1 MSASGTAR
9 IRLSSEDRRRQL
21 VGIGLR
27 LLVTRPI
34 HELAIDEVA
43 AEAGISRGL
52 LFHYFPTKRDY
63 YIAVVRSAGDRML
76 GHTEVLDDGSPRS
89 REHAVTEGFVSFIRR
104 RRANYVALVRAASGG
119 DDRVM
124 EVYQDVRATLVDRV
138 LGAMG
143 RVDADEMTRLAVR
156 GWLAMAEEM
165 AIEAGEDIETE
176 ALVDYLVVA
185 LGRLFE
191 DSGDD

>member
-1 MSASGTAR
+1 MTASGSAR
-9 IRLSSEDRRRQL
+9 IRLRSEDRRQQL
-21 VGIGLR
+21 IGIGLR

-43 AEAGISRGL
+43 TEAGISRGL

-63 YIAVVRSAGDRML
+63 YIAVVRAAGDRML
-76 GHTEVLDDGSPRS
+76 GQTEVPEGGTSQT
-89 REHAVTEGFVSFIRR
+89 REHAVTDGFVSFIRR

-124 EVYQDVRATLVDRV
+124 EVFQDIRATLTDRI
-138 LGAMG
+138 LHAMG
-143 RVDADEMTRLAVR
+143 RSKADAMTRLAVR

-165 AIEAGEDIETE
+165 AVEADDDVATSD
-176 ALVDYLVVA
+176 LVDYLVDA
-185 LGRLFE
+185 LGRLF
-191 DSGDD
+191 DSPE

>member
-1 MSASGTAR
+1 MTASGSAR
-9 IRLSSEDRRRQL
+9 IRLRSEDRRRQL
-21 VGIGLR
+21 IGIGLR

-63 YIAVVRSAGDRML
+63 YIAVVRAAGDRML
-76 GHTEVLDDGSPRS
+76 GQTEVPEDGTSQT
-89 REHAVTEGFVSFIRR
+89 REHAVTDGFVNFIRR

-124 EVYQDVRATLVDRV
+124 EVFQDVRATLTDRI
-138 LGAMG
+138 LHAMG
-143 RVDADEMTRLAVR
+143 RPEADAMTRLAVR

-165 AIEAGEDIETE
+165 AVEADDDVATSD
-176 ALVDYLVVA
+176 LVDYLVDA
-185 LGRLFE
+185 LGRLFGSPA
-191 DSGDD
+191 D

>member
-1 MSASGTAR
+1 MTASGSAR
-9 IRLSSEDRRRQL
+9 IRLRSEDRRRQL
-21 VGIGLR
+21 IGIGLR

-63 YIAVVRSAGDRML
+63 YIAVVRAAGDRML
-76 GHTEVLDDGSPRS
+76 GQTEVPESGTSQT
-89 REHAVTEGFVSFIRR
+89 REHAVTDGFVSFIRR

-124 EVYQDVRATLVDRV
+124 EVFQDIRATLTDRI
-138 LGAMG
+138 LHAMG
-143 RVDADEMTRLAVR
+143 RSEADAMTRLAVR

-165 AIEAGEDIETE
+165 AVEADDDVATSD
-176 ALVDYLVVA
+176 LVDYLVDA
-185 LGRLFE
+185 LGRLF
-191 DSGDD
+191 DSPAD